1 MSDSTTSIHSSS
13 TTTMDTVSDD
23 VPPESK
29 KKNVCVV
36 GAGMAGLTAARE
48 LRREGHAV
56 TVMEQRGDVGGQ
68 WLYDPCTDAGDPLG
82 TAAPVRV
89 HSSMYASV
97 RLLSPR
103 ECMGVSDFQFLPKH
117 GVPGRDPRRF
127 PGHREVFFY
136 LKDFCDEFR
145 VMEMVRLNT
154 RVVRVAMAS
163 DEVVARWKVRSVRV
177 DPETGEEE
185 EEEEE
190 EEVFDA
196 VVVANGHYSQP
207 RLPTITGM
215 REWRRRQLHS
225 HSYRVPDA
233 FRGEAVVLVGSGD
246 SAMDIALD
254 LVSGGGAKSV
264 HISANT
270 PVVVDDKIMTPA
282 MRKMLAN
289 HADLHLHPQIHRL
302 HEDGTVIFADGSH
315 LVADSIIY
323 CTGYRYSFPFLD
335 TGGAVAIDE
344 DGCRVGPLFEHTFPP
359 ALAPGLSFVGVQKK
373 VFVPWFF
380 EAQGRW
386 IARVLSGR
394 TNLPPVEEM
403 MTAVEEYRRAREVA
417 GVPAKYAH
425 DIGGVNP
432 SVCSNLMMITAS
444 SCQEEECDLV
454 CLFFDQETYEFWD
467 KYSELPRREEWKREL
482 TRAILRDIIDD
493 RETFRDLDNDS
504 DSVRQGL
511 QTWLGLSSD
520 DAPHQATAEQ
530 EQAHNVQ

>member
-1 MSDSTTSIHSSS
+1 ME
-13 TTTMDTVSDD
+13 TVSDD
-23 VPPESK
+23 VPPATESK
-29 KKNVCVV
+29 REKKKVCVV

-56 TVMEQRGDVGGQ
+56 TVMEQSGDVGGQ
-68 WLYDPCTDAGDPLG
+68 WLYDPRTDAGDP
-82 TAAPVRV
+82 AAPVRV

-136 LKDFCDEFR
+136 LKDFCHEFGI
-145 VMEMVRLNT
+145 MEMVRLNT
-154 RVVRVAMAS
+154 KVVRVAMAS
-163 DEVVARWKVRSVRV
+163 EVAARWQVRSVRV
-177 DPETGEEE
+177 DPESGEED
-185 EEEEE
+185 EEEE

-215 REWRRRQLHS
+215 GEWRRRQMHS
-225 HSYRVPDA
+225 HSYRVPDT
-233 FRGEAVVLVGSGD
+233 FRGQAVVLVGSGD

-254 LVSGGGAKSV
+254 LICGSAKSV

-270 PVVVDDKIMTPA
+270 PVVDEKIMTPA

-289 HADLHLHPQIHRL
+289 HADLHLHQQIHRL
-302 HEDGTVIFADGSH
+302 HEDGTVAFADGTSIM
-315 LVADSIIY
+315 ADCIIY

-335 TGGAVAIDE
+335 TGGAVAVDE
-344 DGCRVGPLFEHTFPP
+344 DGWRVGPLFEHTFPP

-373 VFVPWFF
+373 LFVPWFF

-394 TNLPPVEEM
+394 TKLPPVEEM
-403 MTAVEEYRRAREVA
+403 MTAVEQYRRDREVA

-432 SVCSNLMMITAS
+432 S
-444 SCQEEECDLV
+444 
-454 CLFFDQETYEFWD
+454 ETYEFWD

-482 TRAILRDIIDD
+482 TRAVLRDINDD

-504 DSVRQGL
+504 DSVREGL

-520 DAPHQATAEQ
+520 DALHQAAGAYAQ
-530 EQAHNVQ
+530 V